1 MRRALV
7 DEVRAVTEES
17 IVVAVGDGE
26 VTYLLGP
33 AISGGEV
40 AVFGA
45 HTDGTRWVSPSD
57 QAARA
62 VVTHRLAHRDP
73 WLCRFIQMAE
83 EHGFSWD
90 EPDGSTLVAHAVY
103 LPEGRVLHFTDPRTF
118 LEVNGQRSGFAVGYR
133 YGVTV
138 TDGEGCTYHAHSNL
152 TGGAAFAL
160 AALFMARYGKEPG
173 IVSSARLAE
182 H

>member
-7 DEVRAVTEES
+7 DEVRAVTDES
-17 IVVAVGDGE
+17 IVVTVGDGE

-33 AISGGEV
+33 AISDNEV

-45 HTDGTRWVSPSD
+45 HTDGTRWVSPSE

-73 WLCRFIQMAE
+73 WLCRVVQMAE

-90 EPDGSTLVAHAVY
+90 EPDGSTLVAHTVY
-103 LPEGRVLHFTDPRTF
+103 LPEGRVLHFIDPRTYC
-118 LEVNGQRSGFAVGYR
+118 EVNGQRSGFAVGYR
-133 YGVTV
+133 FGVIV
-138 TDGEGCTYHAHSNL
+138 SDGEGYNLHEHSNL

-173 IVSSARLAE
+173 IVSSARLAVS
-182 H
+182 